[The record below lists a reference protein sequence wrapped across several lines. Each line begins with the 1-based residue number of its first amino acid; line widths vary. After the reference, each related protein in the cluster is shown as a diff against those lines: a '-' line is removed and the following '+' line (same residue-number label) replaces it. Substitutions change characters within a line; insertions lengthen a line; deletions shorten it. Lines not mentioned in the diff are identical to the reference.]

1 MSEQI
6 LIVDDEKEIADLIEV
21 YLKNDGYTVYKFY
34 NGLDAL
40 ECIET
45 QKMDL
50 AILDVM
56 LPDIDGFRI
65 CQKIR
70 EQYYYPIIMLTAK
83 VEDTDKIMGL
93 TIGADDYITKPFN
106 PLEVVAR
113 VKTQLRRYVRYNNAA
128 NTKEK
133 DTPIAEHDVR
143 GLIINK
149 NTHKCTLY
157 GKEVTLTPIEFS
169 ILWYLC
175 ENRGKVIPSEE
186 LFENVWG
193 EQYLDNNNTVMAHIG
208 RLREKLN
215 EPAKKPKFIKTVWE
229 WDIPLKNKRNSQRD
243 DYRLLKNKLLI
254 RTFGMLFFAFAFLAA
269 LYSLFLRGH
278 IANAFVGFLDN
289 FVYHDYDRAL
299 NVYSMY
305 IRNYMSLFFIV
316 LSLILFAIILRFYL
330 NEFSKYFKEINR
342 GIDALIEENIGDIV
356 LSSELTVTEK
366 KINHIKHTLEQR
378 KLATELAEQR
388 KNDLVVYLAH
398 DLKTPLTSVIGYLTL
413 LRDENQIS
421 EELREKYL
429 SISLEKAEYLEDLIN
444 EFFEI
449 TRFNLS
455 NITLEYSMV
464 NLTRML
470 EQLTYEFKPMFLEKN
485 LKCELEIVPD
495 TMIKCD
501 VNKMQ
506 RVFDNLLRNAVNY
519 SFADST
525 IRIVSTQNEGNLN
538 IKFTNFGNTIPQEK
552 LERIFEQF
560 YRLDTAR
567 SSRSGGAGLGLAI
580 AKEIVELHGG
590 SITAKSENDIIE
602 FEVTIPLL

>member
-1 MSEQI
+1 M
-6 LIVDDEKEIADLIEV
+6 
-21 YLKNDGYTVYKFY
+21 
-34 NGLDAL
+34 
-40 ECIET
+40 
-45 QKMDL
+45 
-50 AILDVM
+50 
-56 LPDIDGFRI
+56 
-65 CQKIR
+65 
-70 EQYYYPIIMLTAK
+70 
-83 VEDTDKIMGL
+83 
-93 TIGADDYITKPFN
+93 
-106 PLEVVAR
+106 
-113 VKTQLRRYVRYNNAA
+113 
-128 NTKEK
+128 
-133 DTPIAEHDVR
+133 
-143 GLIINK
+143 
-149 NTHKCTLY
+149 
-157 GKEVTLTPIEFS
+157 
-169 ILWYLC
+169 
-175 ENRGKVIPSEE
+175 
-186 LFENVWG
+186 
-193 EQYLDNNNTVMAHIG
+193 
-208 RLREKLN
+208 
-215 EPAKKPKFIKTVWE
+215 
-229 WDIPLKNKRNSQRD
+229 KNKRNNQRD

-254 RTFGMLFFAFAFLAA
+254 RTFGMLFFAFAFLAT

-289 FVYHDYDRAL
+289 FVYHDYDQAL

-330 NEFSKYFKEINR
+330 NGFSKYFKEINR
-342 GIDALIEENIGDIV
+342 GIDALIEENTGDIV

-429 SISLEKAEYLEDLIN
+429 SISLEKAEHLEDLIN
-444 EFFEI
+444 EFFKI

-455 NITLEYSMV
+455 NITLEYSRV
-464 NLTRML
+464 NLTRMF

-519 SFADST
+519 SFDDGT
-525 IRIVSTQNEGNLN
+525 IHIVATQNENNLS
-538 IKFTNFGNTIPQEK
+538 IKFTNCGNTIPQEK

-580 AKEIVELHGG
+580 AKEIVELHNGT
-590 SITAKSENDIIE
+590 ITAKSENEVIE
-602 FEVTIPLL
+602 FEVTIPLS